1 VSLYGQI
8 ARFTRTSSVLV
19 RAGLPLPEVM
29 ELALQ
34 AIDNVVVYE
43 ALERVRLALLAGQ
56 GFAIPLSSERI
67 FPAMLG
73 QMARVGE
80 ETGTLESNLATLADF
95 YEEDVD
101 RRVKT
106 LTSLAE
112 PALTVVVGGI
122 VGFIAVAMV
131 TPMYSILS
139 SVK

>member
-1 VSLYGQI
+1 
-8 ARFTRTSSVLV
+8 
-19 RAGLPLPEVM
+19 M

-56 GFAIPLSSERI
+56 GFAVPLSSERI

-122 VGFIAVAMV
+122 VGFIAIAMV